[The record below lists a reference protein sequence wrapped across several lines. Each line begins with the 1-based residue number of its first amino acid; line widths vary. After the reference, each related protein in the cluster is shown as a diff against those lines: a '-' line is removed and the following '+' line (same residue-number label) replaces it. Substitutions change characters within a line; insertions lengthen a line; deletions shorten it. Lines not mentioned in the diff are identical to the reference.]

1 MTKNQENHF
10 FIRSIYLLSGIRR
23 DFQTAI
29 SFRAKLEKTALLS
42 FRLIILR
49 EGRDTVPLIIMK
61 EAGTCTSDS
70 PLWNQAFHDVSTLIT
85 ELVCNLHA
93 KNYFW

>member
-1 MTKNQENHF
+1 MEYGETFKQQYHF
-10 FIRSIYLLSGIRR
+10 VQNLK
-23 DFQTAI
+23 
-29 SFRAKLEKTALLS
+29 KLRYAL